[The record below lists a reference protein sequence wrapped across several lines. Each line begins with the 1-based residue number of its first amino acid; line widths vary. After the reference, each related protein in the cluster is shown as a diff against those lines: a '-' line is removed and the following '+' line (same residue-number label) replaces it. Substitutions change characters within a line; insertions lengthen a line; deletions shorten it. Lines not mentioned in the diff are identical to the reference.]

1 MEKYEIEFPLNT
13 SSSLL
18 YMRLSTPSGLG
29 EWFADD
35 VFVAQDKFIF
45 VWEKNEQIAFLKEN
59 RKNEKVKFKWEDSN
73 DNEYFEFSIRNNPVT
88 GDNALIIT
96 DFAENSEEKEDAIQL
111 WKKQVS
117 KLKSVL
123 GL

>member
-35 VFVAQDKFIF
+35 VFVTQDKFIF
-45 VWEKNEQIAFLKEN
+45 VWEKNEQVAFIQEN
-59 RKNEKVKFKWEDSN
+59 KKNEKVKFKWEESN
-73 DNEYFEFSIRNNPVT
+73 DDEYFEFAIRKNPVT

-96 DFAENSEEKEDAIQL
+96 DFAENEEEKEDAIQL
-111 WKKQVS
+111 WRKQIS